1 MQNLV
6 LSERAIKSSLMGTRA
21 VGPCSNSLILIKPQ
35 LSMTGFFPF

>member
-1 MQNLV
+1 MQNVV
-6 LSERAIKSSLMGTRA
+6 LSEIVINSLMGTRA